1 MSKLDPIGLH
11 KVREYNPDRVRTKLF
26 RKMYFSTSVTI
37 SPYRRRLRRCDL
49 LLVDVTLTRPSWI
62 PCVTYNRLF
71 FLRDLQLAVLFAWL
85 AICCSFC
92 VTCDWPFFLQG
103 APNSAVTFD
112 SIDAIKTRFTSGRL
126 SSRVILGIWVF
137 LVGSLRRRWKI
148 SVKSKKRLAQHD

>member
-26 RKMYFSTSVTI
+26 CQMYFSTSVTI

-103 APNSAVTFD
+103 APKSAVRSKPVGLNQPAF
-112 SIDAIKTRFTSGRL
+112 SITLFSAPP
-126 SSRVILGIWVF
+126 
-137 LVGSLRRRWKI
+137 KI
-148 SVKSKKRLAQHD
+148 TTLCSQPW